1 MAQTGFT
8 PIQLFQSSTPGAQPP
23 TTDLV
28 PGELALNTTDGKL
41 YYLDSSSN
49 LATLVWDV
57 LPINRGGTGSGTGD
71 SASLIGL
78 PSPRVVSYLD
88 INNVAFSTANT
99 DILSIYTTLPAGT
112 MTFNLPLF
120 PPTDGR
126 KVIIRFRSSFPQ
138 AFVWDPV
145 FVANTTSVLPTV
157 SSGAGLTDYFGFIY
171 DADKSKWQML
181 AASYGF

>member
-8 PIQLFQSSTPGAQPP
+8 PIQLYHATTPGAQPS
-23 TTDLV
+23 TGDLT
-28 PGELALNTTDGKL
+28 PGELALNITDGKA

-57 LPINRGGTGSGTGD
+57 LPINRGGTGSGAGD

-88 INNVAFSTANT
+88 INNVAFNTAST

-120 PPTDGR
+120 TPIDGR

-145 FVANTTSVLPTV
+145 FVANTTTVLPAV
-157 SSGAGLTDYFGFIY
+157 STGADRTDYFGFIY
-171 DADKSKWQML
+171 DADTSVWQLL
-181 AASYGF
+181 ATSYGF